1 MAFRDYLAKNNL
13 QVNEDG
19 DGSAKN
25 PYEDN
30 KKMKEEAVVRE
41 VKKED
46 FKKRVTLNKKGKK

>member
-13 QVNEDG
+13 QVSEDG
-19 DGSAKN
+19 DGSVKN
-25 PYEDN
+25 PYED
-30 KKMKEEAVVRE
+30 KKEMKEEAVVKE